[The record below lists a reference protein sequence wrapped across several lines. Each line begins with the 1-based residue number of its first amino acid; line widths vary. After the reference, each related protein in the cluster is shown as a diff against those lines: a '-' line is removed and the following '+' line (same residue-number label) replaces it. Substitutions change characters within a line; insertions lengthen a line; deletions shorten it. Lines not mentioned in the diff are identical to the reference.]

1 MSVMR
6 YEDPFDDDRRY
17 RLEDDDG
24 GGYDDGG
31 GDDGGGDDDSG
42 DDDDQQDDDADD
54 PDADADPDADD
65 QQDDEEQ
72 DGDQDADQDAD
83 QDDDVQVDD
92 QAAAGGD
99 GGDDDNKDGGG
110 DDNNDD
116 DEDVNESF
124 SDPDDLVELDDDT
137 APSAEDFPNASED
150 DFEEDDGDWTAT
162 DYDESAKNL
171 FGDHQYFGDTQA
183 TKLAAQGY
191 QEFAN
196 PGFMNGLNQVVPG
209 AGDTLNL
216 YERDGHLHAFGF
228 VTAAALQLLMMRYT
242 GVDFSNV
249 DVSVPQRGDAVQP
262 QPLPPALAA
271 VVPKDAVDLRKFA
284 TPIGDQGQTSRC
296 SAFAWTHATE
306 LVTNMKTGTAARLSP
321 SFTMLE
327 FQRMQGDAKDYK
339 YAYAGGDGTTG
350 GPDPGHLLTEQG
362 TCRQELWP
370 DSSEVPVTS
379 ERVLTAD
386 AQKHQLA
393 ATPLPIS
400 LEDARKVLSAGCPV
414 HVSINTGQQFSDIGR
429 DGMFNAAE
437 APSGQHGRHAML
449 MVGYTGNFYI
459 VKNSWGSDWGD
470 NGYCYI
476 PKKVLEASDPEL
488 IAVLVKKDEEPPK

>member
-1 MSVMR
+1 M
-6 YEDPFDDDRRY
+6 DPLDDNRRY
-17 RLEDDDG
+17 WLEDDDG
-24 GGYDDGG
+24 GGFFDGGGDDGG
-31 GDDGGGDDDSG
+31 GDDGGGDDDQDDVG
-42 DDDDQQDDDADD
+42 QDDDQQDDDADQQ
-54 PDADADPDADD
+54 DD
-65 QQDDEEQ
+65 QQDD
-72 DGDQDADQDAD
+72 DQDAD
-83 QDDDVQVDD
+83 QDDD
-92 QAAAGGD
+92 AAADGD
-99 GGDDDNKDGGG
+99 GDG

-116 DEDVNESF
+116 EYYDDVNESF
-124 SDPDDLVELDDDT
+124 SDPDDLVQLGDDT
-137 APSAEDFPNASED
+137 APSAEDFPNATQEDFED
-150 DFEEDDGDWTAT
+150 DDGTWTES
-162 DYDESAKNL
+162 DYDESARNL
-171 FGDHQYFGDTQA
+171 FGNHEYFGDTQA
-183 TKLAAQGY
+183 TRLAAEGY
-191 QEFAN
+191 QEFAD
-196 PGFMNGLNQVVPG
+196 PGFMRGLNQVVPG
-209 AGDTLNL
+209 AADTINL
-216 YERDGHLHAFGF
+216 YQQDGRLHAFGF
-228 VTAAALQLLMMRYT
+228 IEAAALELLMARYT
-242 GVDFSNV
+242 GIDFSHM

-262 QPLPPALAA
+262 QPLPPAFAA
-271 VVPKDAVDLRKFA
+271 VEPKDAVDLRKFS

-306 LVTNMKTGTAARLSP
+306 MVTNMKTGSAPRLSP

-339 YAYAGGDGTTG
+339 YAYSGGDGTTG
-350 GPDPGHLLTEQG
+350 GPDPGRLLSEQG

-386 AQKHQLA
+386 AQKHALA

-459 VKNSWGSDWGD
+459 VKNSWGTDWGD

-488 IAVLVKKDEEPPK
+488 VAVLVKKDEEPPK

>member
-1 MSVMR
+1 LTTI
-6 YEDPFDDDRRY
+6 DDW
-17 RLEDDDG
+17 LEDDDG
-24 GGYDDGG
+24 GGFGD
-31 GDDGGGDDDSG
+31 GDDGGGDDDG
-42 DDDDQQDDDADD
+42 GDDQQDDDQQDNDQQDD
-54 PDADADPDADD
+54 DDQQNDDD
-65 QQDDEEQ
+65 QQD
-72 DGDQDADQDAD
+72 GDD
-83 QDDDVQVDD
+83 QDDQQDGAD
-92 QAAAGGD
+92 AD
-99 GGDDDNKDGGG
+99 GG
-110 DDNNDD
+110 DNNDD
-116 DEDVNESF
+116 QYYDEVNESF
-124 SDPDDLVELDDDT
+124 SNPDDLVELDDDT
-137 APSAEDFPNASED
+137 APSADDFPNASEE
-150 DFEEDDGDWTAT
+150 DFQEDDGSWTET
-162 DYDESAKNL
+162 DYQESAKNL
-171 FGDHQYFGDTQA
+171 FGDHEYFGDTQA
-183 TKLAAQGY
+183 TQLAAQGY
-191 QEFAN
+191 QQFAD
-196 PGFMNGLNQVVPG
+196 PGFMGGLNQVVPG
-209 AGDTLNL
+209 SADTINL
-216 YERDGHLHAFGF
+216 YERDGQLHAFGF
-228 VTAAALQLLMMRYT
+228 IEAAALSLLMARYT

-249 DVSVPQRGDAVQP
+249 DVSVPQRGDIAPP
-262 QPLPPALAA
+262 QPLPPAFAA
-271 VVPKDAVDLRKFA
+271 VEPKDAVDLRKFA

-306 LVTNMKTGTAARLSP
+306 LVTSMKTGGAPRLSP

-350 GPDPGHLLTEQG
+350 GPDPGRLLTEQG

-386 AQKHQLA
+386 AGKHVLE

-414 HVSINTGQQFSDIGR
+414 HVSMNTGAAFSDIGR

-437 APSGQHGRHAML
+437 SPSGQHGRHAML

-459 VKNSWGSDWGD
+459 IKNSWGTDWGD
-470 NGYCYI
+470 NGYCYV